1 MSNPMVDPRRSKC
14 DPLLKA
20 QWSGK
25 PDEGVRAAC
34 DLFLSFLRIDDAL
47 LLLRNLNFLNKKEFI
62 QALPNQESQLFYS
75 SLHDTIEFNQQNM
88 YAGEGRKAYG
98 LFLSLFYFF
107 FSVLN
112 FYFLLL

>member
-1 MSNPMVDPRRSKC
+1 MVDPRRSKC

-25 PDEGVRAAC
+25 PDEGVRAAR
-34 DLFLSFLRIDDAL
+34 DLFLSFLRIDDAQVL
-47 LLLRNLNFLNKKEFI
+47 IKRLSSPMFLIRKSLFK
-62 QALPNQESQLFYS
+62 LTQESQLFYS
-75 SLHDTIEFNQQNM
+75 SLHDTIEFNQQTM
-88 YAGEGRKAYG
+88 YTGEGRKAYG

-112 FYFLLL
+112 FYLL